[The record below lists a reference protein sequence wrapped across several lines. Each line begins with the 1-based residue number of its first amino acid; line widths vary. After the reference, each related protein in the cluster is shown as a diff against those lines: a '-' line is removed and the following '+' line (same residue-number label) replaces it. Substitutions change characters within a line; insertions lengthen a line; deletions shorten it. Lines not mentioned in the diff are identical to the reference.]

1 MLLTFIYFNILFY
14 LLIVEINIKHNKFF
28 RSIVIVWLN
37 LRFLQISL
45 LF

>member
-1 MLLTFIYFNILFY
+1 MLFNVYFKILFY

-28 RSIVIVWLN
+28 RSIMIVWLN